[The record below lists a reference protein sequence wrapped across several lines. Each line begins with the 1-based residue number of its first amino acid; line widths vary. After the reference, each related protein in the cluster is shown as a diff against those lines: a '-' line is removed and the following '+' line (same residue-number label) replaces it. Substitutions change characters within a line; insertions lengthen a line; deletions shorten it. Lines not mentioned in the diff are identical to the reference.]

1 MKRLCVF
8 CGSSPGDDPRYMAGA
23 RELGQLLA
31 TTGIGVVY
39 GGASVG
45 LMGALAD
52 SALAAG
58 GEVIGVLPQGLWDRE
73 VGHTGLTKLHIVAT
87 MHERKALMADLADG
101 FITLPGGIGTLE
113 EICEIPTWAQ
123 LGVHAKPC
131 GLLDIAGYYAPLI
144 ALFDHMVAA
153 RFLKPEDRA
162 RVIVARDPAI
172 LLARFADYVAPPANK
187 WLDRART

>member
-8 CGSSPGDDPRYMAGA
+8 CGSSPGEDSAYLAGA

-52 SALAAG
+52 SALATG
-58 GEVIGVLPQGLWDRE
+58 GEVIGVLPQGLWERE
-73 VGHTGLTKLHIVAT
+73 VGHSGLTELHIVGT

-113 EICEIPTWAQ
+113 EICEILTWAQ

-162 RVIVARDPAI
+162 RVIVERDPAR

-187 WLDRART
+187 WLDRVRT

>member
-8 CGSSPGDDPRYMAGA
+8 CGSSPGDDPAYLASA
-23 RELGQLLA
+23 RDLGRLLA
-31 TTGIGVVY
+31 TSGIGVIY

-58 GEVIGVLPQGLWDRE
+58 GEVIGVLPQRLWDRE
-73 VGHTGLTKLHIVAT
+73 IGHTGLTELHVVAT
-87 MHERKALMADLADG
+87 LHERKALMADLADG

-113 EICEIPTWAQ
+113 EICEILTWAQ
-123 LGVHAKPC
+123 LGVHTKPC

-153 RFLKPEDRA
+153 RFLTREDRA
-162 RVIVARDPAI
+162 RIIVECDPAT
-172 LLARFADYVAPPANK
+172 LLARFGNYVAPPTNK
-187 WLDRART
+187 WLDRAHT